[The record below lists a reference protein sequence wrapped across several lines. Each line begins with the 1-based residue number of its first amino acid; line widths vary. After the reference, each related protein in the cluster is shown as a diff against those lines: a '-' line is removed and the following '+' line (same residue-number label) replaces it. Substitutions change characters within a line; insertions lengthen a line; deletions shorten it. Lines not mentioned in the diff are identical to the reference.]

1 MPTATVT
8 CRSER
13 PAATARSTAA
23 VASAML
29 VRLTARQILSLA
41 RTPLGRRRITNA
53 ALPRLAPLL
62 RQWALLHRRT
72 LARRVR
78 VVAVTGSFGKSTTV
92 RLTEAVLG
100 LPGLAAGL
108 EIPNGVWSVPRR
120 MVQLAPGQRHA
131 VIEIGIDRAGLM
143 ARQAQA
149 VAPDIAIV
157 TSVGGEHL
165 ETMGDLDTIQREKA
179 RLLAGLRPGGVT
191 VLNGDDPRVRAMAHL
206 APGEVLTY
214 GLGPGNDVRAVDL
227 AVDWPHGTRF
237 TASVRGDQVS
247 VSLPLLGRHMVPP
260 ALAALAVAAIEG
272 VSLTEA
278 AAAIGAM
285 PPGGARLEVVALAD
299 GTTLLCDHHKNS
311 IETIRAAL
319 ELAAELPGRKL
330 LVITRMRFMTGE
342 LEPALQMAAK
352 LLARVVDEMIVIGD
366 GVKGSGRGGGGGRTG
381 THSDP
386 PGGARGCRRAA
397 RAAGAVAAGRRD
409 PAEGQAR
416 GEARPAGP
424 GTAGSASGLRPR
436 KLRPDRP
443 ALCGL
448 PDAGSRLRRSGQLW
462 LNRRASGIVAK
473 RTVRT

>member
-1 MPTATVT
+1 
-8 CRSER
+8 
-13 PAATARSTAA
+13 
-23 VASAML
+23 ML

-120 MVQLAPGQRHA
+120 VVQLAPGQRRA

-165 ETMGDLDTIQREKA
+165 ETMGDLDTIQCEKA

-214 GLGPGNDVRAVDL
+214 GLGPGNDVRAIDL

-330 LVITRMRFMTGE
+330 LVITRMRFLTGE

-352 LLARVVDEMIVIGD
+352 LLARVVDEMIVIGA
-366 GVKGSGRGGGGGRTG
+366 GVE
-381 THSDP
+381 DLVE
-386 PGGARGCRRAA
+386 A
-397 RAAGAVAAGRRD
+397 AVAEGLARTRIHQAAPGAADALRVLRALSRPGDVILLKGRLAEKLDRLVLALQGRRVVCD
-409 PAEGQAR
+409 LE
-416 GEARPAGP
+416 
-424 GTAGSASGLRPR
+424 S
-436 KLRPDRP
+436 
-443 ALCGL
+443 CGL
-448 PDAGSRLRRSGQLW
+448 IALPCADCPMLEVGFGDRVSFG
-462 LNRRASGIVAK
+462 
-473 RTVRT
+473 

>member
-1 MPTATVT
+1 
-8 CRSER
+8 
-13 PAATARSTAA
+13 
-23 VASAML
+23 ML
-29 VRLTARQILSLA
+29 VKLTPSQILSLA
-41 RTPLGRRRITNA
+41 RTPLGRRRIANA

-100 LPGLAAGL
+100 LSGLAAGL

-120 MVQLAPGQRHA
+120 VLQLAPGQRRA

-143 ARQAQA
+143 ARQARA

-157 TSVGGEHL
+157 TAVGGEHL
-165 ETMGDLDTIQREKA
+165 ETLGDLDTIQREKS

-191 VLNGDDPRVRAMAHL
+191 VLNGDDPRVRAMARL

-214 GLGPGNDVRAVDL
+214 GLGPGNDVRAIDL

-247 VSLPLLGRHMVPP
+247 VSLPMLGRHMVPP

-278 AAAIGAM
+278 AAAIAAM

-319 ELAAELPGRKL
+319 ELAAEVPGRKL
-330 LVITRMRFMTGE
+330 LVIARMRFMTGE

-352 LLARVVDEMIVIGD
+352 LLARVVDEMIVIGA
-366 GVKGSGRGGGGGRTG
+366 GVEDLVEAAVAEGL
-381 THSDP
+381 
-386 PGGARGCRRAA
+386 A
-397 RAAGAVAAGRRD
+397 RARIHQAAPGAADALRVLRVLSRPGDVILLKARLAEKLDRLVLALQGRRVVCD
-409 PAEGQAR
+409 L
-416 GEARPAGP
+416 
-424 GTAGSASGLRPR
+424 AS
-436 KLRPDRP
+436 
-443 ALCGL
+443 CGL
-448 PDAGSRLRRSGQLW
+448 LALPCADCPMLEVGFGDRVSFG
-462 LNRRASGIVAK
+462 
-473 RTVRT
+473 